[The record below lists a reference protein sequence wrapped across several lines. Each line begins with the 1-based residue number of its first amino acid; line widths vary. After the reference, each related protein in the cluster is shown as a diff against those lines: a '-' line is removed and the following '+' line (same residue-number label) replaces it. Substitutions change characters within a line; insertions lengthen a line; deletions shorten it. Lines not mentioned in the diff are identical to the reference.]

1 MNNTQSRPGASTLAF
16 LVVAF
21 GVSIGAVGC
30 SSEHP
35 TTTSG
40 PSGTGE
46 SSSSAEARPLVD
58 VEKVWQSEPLPDCPK
73 PPIVFNGDAPQGLP
87 LPGKASV
94 AKQLAGAQ
102 SPAPEQW
109 VRTKLGWI
117 TQELAATRADIID
130 ANTPDDSSMQ
140 NGFEQYVMHVRD
152 ELQAGHDISDPIDKT
167 YPEGCS

>member
-1 MNNTQSRPGASTLAF
+1 MKSQFRPGAKHLAALAIAVTVTL
-16 LVVAF
+16 
-21 GVSIGAVGC
+21 GAVGC
-30 SSEHP
+30 GTEHP
-35 TTTSG
+35 TLSG
-40 PSGTGE
+40 PSSAGE
-46 SSSSAEARPLVD
+46 TTNSVAARALVD

-73 PPIVFNGDAPQGLP
+73 PPIVFNGDAPQGLS
-87 LPGKASV
+87 LPSKESV
-94 AKQLAGAQ
+94 ADQLRGAQ

-109 VRTKLGWI
+109 VRAKLGWI

-130 ANTPDDSSMQ
+130 ANTPDDSSMR